1 MPHTEPQPAHDFNE
15 LRAAIRQRLQRLA
28 KVTYLPAPLVD
39 LVGQVSL
46 AQLDALDPAV
56 TAITLHLP
64 APDEADLA
72 PRDRLAL
79 GVPLLERSRFPW
91 DPDATERLFY
101 TLAGLLAAMPGQ
113 AGEAGRRINAALDL
127 PESQAATASEADLP
141 PLSPRAAAQAFI
153 NEEQEFFEPFAAA
166 MPHSPRAVSFLAQAS
181 LTPSLVAVAEA
192 LHPRLDLNTDVRP
205 HGNCPVCGSLP
216 LIACLQD
223 KEGKRRV
230 SCSFCRT
237 TYRVRRLGC
246 LLCGEDRNENLG
258 FLAGE
263 EMPGFR
269 IEYCNT
275 CSGYT
280 KAIDLRQREGNFL
293 PVLDDLESLPL
304 DMLASQA
311 GFRRP
316 TVSGLGF

>member
-1 MPHTEPQPAHDFNE
+1 MSQTEPQPAHNFNE
-15 LRAAIRQRLQRLA
+15 LRAAIRQRIQRLA
-28 KVTYLPAPLVD
+28 TVSYLPSPLVD
-39 LVGQVSL
+39 LVGQVTL
-46 AQLDALDPAV
+46 AQLDVLDPAV
-56 TAITLHLP
+56 TAITLQIP

-72 PRDRLAL
+72 SRDRLAL

-91 DPDATERLFY
+91 DADAAERLFF

-113 AGEAGRRINAALDL
+113 AGEAGRRILLALEED
-127 PESQAATASEADLP
+127 AGADLP
-141 PLSPRAAAQAFI
+141 PLSPRKAAQAFI
-153 NEEQEFFEPFAAA
+153 NEDQEFFEAFATA
-166 MPHSPRAVSFLAQAS
+166 MPQSPRAVSFLAQAS
-181 LTPSLVAVAEA
+181 ITPSLIAVAEA
-192 LHPRLDLNTDVRP
+192 LHPQLDLTTDVRP

-280 KAIDLRQREGNFL
+280 KAIDLRLREGNFL

-304 DMLASQA
+304 DMLAGQA